1 MARKRAQSSHWLNQ
15 QLWKLAIAQWIAL
28 TLAFLGLVLIFCLF
42 FIRRKTLEYKL
53 EHSFAVS
60 SPEFFGS
67 ALALTNPLPETGNKI
82 ELLQNGDQFFPAML
96 EAIRSA
102 KKTINFAAYILKSD
116 SMGRQFRDAFCE
128 RARAGIEVRV
138 LLDGI
143 GSGWDLDNSDVRMMT
158 DAGCKFAYYHPVQSW
173 RMDRTNRRSHR
184 RMLIVDGTIG
194 FTGGAAFSD
203 KWSGNAQDANHWRDT
218 HARLE
223 GPIVANLQSA
233 FQGHWVKTFGEAL
246 TGAGQFPLLPSAGNV
261 KAQIV
266 ESHSFS
272 SAAPIPMVQAVTFAS
287 AEKRI
292 WIANPYCTP
301 SDDQVDLLVKAV
313 RRKVDV
319 RLLLP
324 GPHNDQPMTESAG
337 RTAYGR
343 LLEGGVKIF
352 EYQPTMIHSKTMVA
366 DGHFSMVGSSNLD
379 PRSSE
384 INEEI
389 DLVVYDEKF
398 GREMEA
404 AFEKDLRQSREY
416 TLQEFKNRSW
426 WERTTEWLM
435 LPFRSQL

>member
-404 AFEKDLRQSREY
+404 AFEKDLQQSREY